1 MNSGKTLFAQVM
13 EFVPWTSFGRIV
25 ARYSGDARVSTL
37 PSTEHFRI
45 MAYAQLTWRESLRDI
60 EATLSANSSKLYGMG
75 LRQAARRST
84 LADANERRDWRI
96 WADFAAVLI
105 RRANKLYAD
114 EPLGLDVN
122 IAGKVYAL
130 DSSTIDLCLSLFGWA
145 PFRSTKA
152 AIKLHTLLDLRGS
165 IPSFIHISD
174 GKMGDVNVLD
184 ILPLEAGAF
193 YIMDRGYLDFARL
206 YTMHQAGAFFVTRAK
221 SNFNA
226 RRVYSAKVDKATGV
240 VCDQSVALNGA
251 KAAKDYPEHL
261 RRVRCKDPMGKTLIF
276 LTNNTALPAPVIAQ
290 LYKNRWQVEL
300 FFKWI
305 KQHLRIKK
313 FLGTSENAV
322 KTQIWCAIATYV
334 LIAIVKKELQ
344 LKSSLYTCLQ
354 ILSVSVFEKTQ
365 VSCALQ
371 ADDLQ
376 SQSAPISN
384 QLILFDF

>member
-1 MNSGKTLFAQVM
+1 MD
-13 EFVPWTSFGRIV
+13 FVPWTSFARIV
-25 ARYSGDARVSTL
+25 ARYSGDCRVSTL

-60 EATLSANSSKLYGMG
+60 EATLSANATKLYGMG
-75 LRQAARRST
+75 LRQAVRRST

-122 IAGKVYAL
+122 IAGNVYAL

-174 GKMGDVNVLD
+174 GKMADVNVLD

-206 YTMHQAGAFFVTRAK
+206 HTMHQAGVFFVTRAK

-226 RRVYSAKVDKATGV
+226 RRVYSAKVDKDTGV
-240 VCDQSVALNGA
+240 VCDQSVALNGF
-251 KAAKDYPEHL
+251 KAAKDYPAHL
-261 RRVRCKDPMGKTLIF
+261 RRVRFKDSTGKTLIF

-371 ADDLQ
+371 TNDLQ
-376 SQSAPISN
+376 NEQVPISN